1 MRIRLNPIACQSIV
15 LAVCLGMP
23 MPLIA
28 SLANHANALPQ
39 AEATTTNPATAATA
53 ATADA
58 APAPVLGS
66 AIFDTR
72 VMTTGSIVGW

>member
-39 AEATTTNPATAATA
+39 AEATASTPDTAAD
-53 ATADA
+53 AT
-58 APAPVLGS
+58 PAPVLRS
-66 AIFDTR
+66 AIFDAR

>member
-28 SLANHANALPQ
+28 SLANHANAASL
-39 AEATTTNPATAATA
+39 AEATASSPITSATTDT
-53 ATADA
+53 

>member
-28 SLANHANALPQ
+28 SLANHANALPR
-39 AEATTTNPATAATA
+39 AEATTTSPATSAAADTTPA
-53 ATADA
+53 A
-58 APAPVLGS
+58 VLGS
-66 AIFDTR
+66 VVFDAR

>member
-28 SLANHANALPQ
+28 SLANHANAASL
-39 AEATTTNPATAATA
+39 AEATASNPATSTA
-53 ATADA
+53 ADTAA
-58 APAPVLGS
+58 APTLGT
-66 AIFDTR
+66 ALFDAR

>member
-28 SLANHANALPQ
+28 SLANHANAVPQ
-39 AEATTTNPATAATA
+39 AEATASSPGNSAAADTAAT
-53 ATADA
+53 
-58 APAPVLGS
+58 PVLGS
-66 AIFDTR
+66 AIFDAR

>member
-39 AEATTTNPATAATA
+39 AEATTTNPATAAA
-53 ATADA
+53 ADT

>member
-28 SLANHANALPQ
+28 SLANHANAAAL
-39 AEATTTNPATAATA
+39 AEATASSPVTSDATDAV
-53 ATADA
+53 A
-58 APAPVLGS
+58 APALGS

>member
-28 SLANHANALPQ
+28 SLANRANAWPQ
-39 AEATTTNPATAATA
+39 PEATTTSPVNSVADTAAT
-53 ATADA
+53 
-58 APAPVLGS
+58 PVLGS
-66 AIFDTR
+66 VIFDAR
-72 VMTTGSIVGW
+72 VMTTGSVVGW

>member
-39 AEATTTNPATAATA
+39 AETATA
-53 ATADA
+53 ATADT

>member
-39 AEATTTNPATAATA
+39 AEATTTSPATTATA
-53 ATADA
+53 EAT
-58 APAPVLGS
+58 PAPVLGS

>member
-28 SLANHANALPQ
+28 SLANHTNALPQ
-39 AEATTTNPATAATA
+39 AEATTTSPATTA
-53 ATADA
+53 AAEAT
-58 APAPVLGS
+58 PAPVLGS

>member
-39 AEATTTNPATAATA
+39 AEAAATSPVNSA
-53 ATADA
+53 AADTAT
-58 APAPVLGS
+58 APVLGS
-66 AIFDTR
+66 AIFDAR